1 MITQRYFEHGPLG
14 ILFRIAIDDRAVIDV
29 LTTADAL
36 SACREF
42 LSDSESNSLESVR
55 LGSFGPFEVTM
66 GLSAD
71 DATVTLFID
80 GPELGNQYRGD
91 QSVGVYI
98 DRDEMLR
105 ALDETSEFPDPGSK
119 E

>member
-1 MITQRYFEHGPLG
+1 MITQRYFENGPLG
-14 ILFRIAIDDRAVIDV
+14 ILFRIAIDNSAVIDV

-36 SACREF
+36 SACRAF
-42 LSDSESNSLESVR
+42 LSDSEANSLESVR

-66 GLSAD
+66 GLSAE

-80 GPELGNQYRGD
+80 GPELGSQYRGD
-91 QSVGVYI
+91 QSVGIYI
-98 DRDEMLR
+98 ERDEMLR
-105 ALDETSEFPDPGSK
+105 ALDENSKFPDPGSS